1 MTALVFFKRS
11 DTNLV
16 LVARCEC
23 DGKALAEEL
32 SKRQAFTVDV
42 VACLPTLGGYAGDVQ
57 ATLTENHVMNGW
69 FAVGV
74 GEAIRAASW
83 VVEAALNE
91 RPGAGLPM
99 NVAIDTTCKVDDE
112 NCSQE
117 APNSVTDS
125 TCKVVEQECSQEP
138 PNSET
143 DSTCKVVEEN
153 CSQEAPNSVTD
164 STCKFVEDEC
174 SQKAPRRND
183 GFEQECLEAHNAK
196 EHKAHTVN
204 ETRSQG
210 PNDEDSGEEMSEPS
224 SKPSC
229 NSLPQQKLQ
238 KRREASTTTH
248 MEDITRASQ
257 CLEACPRE
265 QADTAKTIKTWLH
278 EQFGKNVTATV
289 LSNYEERVMRKGCG
303 EANQRMF
310 LNGQGQA
317 MRLRAPT
324 VPDPA

>member
-42 VACLPTLGGYAGDVQ
+42 VACLPTLGGYVGDVQ
-57 ATLTENHVMNGW
+57 ATLIENHVMNGW

-99 NVAIDTTCKVDDE
+99 NVAIDITRKGDEE

-125 TCKVVEQECSQEP
+125 TCKV
-138 PNSET
+138 
-143 DSTCKVVEEN
+143 
-153 CSQEAPNSVTD
+153 
-164 STCKFVEDEC
+164 FEDEC
-174 SQKAPRRND
+174 SQEAPRRND
-183 GFEQECLEAHNAK
+183 GFEQECLEARSAE

-204 ETRSQG
+204 ETCSQG
-210 PNDEDSGEEMSEPS
+210 PNDEDSGEEMNEPS
-224 SKPSC
+224 GKPSC
-229 NSLPQQKLQ
+229 NSLPQQKI
-238 KRREASTTTH
+238 KTRCEASTTTH
-248 MEDITRASQ
+248 MEDVTRASQ

-265 QADTAKTIKTWLH
+265 QADTATTIKTWLH
-278 EQFGKNVTATV
+278 EHFGKDVTAA
-289 LSNYEERVMRKGCG
+289 LLLNYEERVVRKGCG
-303 EANQRMF
+303 EVTQRMF
-310 LNGQGQA
+310 LDCQGHA
-317 MRLRAPT
+317 MRLKAQI
-324 VPDPA
+324 VPDPV

>member
-42 VACLPTLGGYAGDVQ
+42 VACLPTLGGYVGDVQ
-57 ATLTENHVMNGW
+57 ATLIENHVMNGW

-125 TCKVVEQECSQEP
+125 TCK
-138 PNSET
+138 
-143 DSTCKVVEEN
+143 
-153 CSQEAPNSVTD
+153 
-164 STCKFVEDEC
+164 FVEDEC
-174 SQKAPRRND
+174 SQEAPRRND
-183 GFEQECLEAHNAK
+183 GFEQECLEAHNAE

-210 PNDEDSGEEMSEPS
+210 PNDEDSGEEMNEPS

-229 NSLPQQKLQ
+229 NSLPQQKIK
-238 KRREASTTTH
+238 KRCEASTTTH
-248 MEDITRASQ
+248 MKDVTRASQ

-278 EQFGKNVTATV
+278 EQFGKDVTATV
-289 LSNYEERVMRKGCG
+289 LSDYEERVVRKGCG

-310 LNGQGQA
+310 LDGQGHA